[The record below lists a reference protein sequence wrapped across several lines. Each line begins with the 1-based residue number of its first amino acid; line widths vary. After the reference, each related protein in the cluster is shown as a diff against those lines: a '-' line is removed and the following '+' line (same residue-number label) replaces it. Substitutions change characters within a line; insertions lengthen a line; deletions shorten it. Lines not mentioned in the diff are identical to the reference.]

1 MTKFG
6 ELQLE
11 TVIDSVIDG
20 IFMTN
25 LQGEILSFNMSA
37 TQIFGY
43 SKEEVLGKNIA
54 LLIPKSEQGKYFKY
68 LHNVTDEKIALLY
81 RKPCRTGIELLA
93 LKKDASEFPLELS
106 ISVLP
111 ADEVVL
117 CTVRDISERKQA
129 DLSIKS
135 YVEHIETIMDT
146 VLDGLI
152 TIDMK
157 GVIHGFNTAAENIF
171 GYRARDV
178 IGRNVKMLMPEPYQ
192 SEHDSY
198 LKNYHTTGDKK
209 IIGVGREITGRRSSG
224 HLFPL
229 ELGVNEMTVQGKT
242 MFVGTV
248 RDISERKAAESA
260 IDSYIRKLQ
269 ISNSELDQFAYIASH
284 DLKEPLRGLANN
296 ALFLEEDHA
305 DSLGKEGLRRIS
317 RIRFLCTRM
326 EKLVDSLLYYSRLG
340 RQDLAIEE
348 VDLNALIDNVAEL
361 TLPEETTQSV
371 DLLIPSPLPS
381 ITCDKPRVSE
391 LFRNLISN
399 AVKYNQSARKQI
411 EIGVKAAM
419 NPHTQVLEP
428 QVFYVKDNGIG
439 IDTCFFEDIFRIF
452 KRLNEEDDAVRGTG
466 VGLTFVKKI
475 IERHSGHI
483 WVESE
488 VGQGS
493 CFNFTLKLGD

>member
-1 MTKFG
+1 METR

-11 TVIDSVIDG
+11 TVLDSVKDG
-20 IFMTN
+20 FFMTN
-25 LQGEILSFNMSA
+25 KSGEILSFNYSA

-43 SKEEVLGKNIA
+43 EKHEVIGQNISLLLPDSEQQKYAQYLLDVTNSTFGEQESKDYGVGIEMIA
-54 LLIPKSEQGKYFKY
+54 L
-68 LHNVTDEKIALLY
+68 N
-81 RKPCRTGIELLA
+81 
-93 LKKDASEFPLELS
+93 KDGNTFPLELA

-111 ADEVVL
+111 SNDIVL
-117 CTVRDISERKQA
+117 GTVRDISERKQA
-129 DLSIKS
+129 ELSIKS

-152 TIDMK
+152 TIDMR
-157 GVIHGFNTAAENIF
+157 GVIHGFNAAAESIF
-171 GYRARDV
+171 GFRAREV
-178 IGRNVKMLMPEPYQ
+178 IGRNVKMLMPEPFQ

-198 LKNYHTTGDKK
+198 LDNYHTTGDKK
-209 IIGVGREITGRRSSG
+209 IIGIGREITGRRKNG
-224 HLFPL
+224 YLFPM

-248 RDISERKAAESA
+248 RDISERKAAEIA

-305 DSLGKEGLRRIS
+305 DSLEGEGLRRIA

-340 RQDLAIEE
+340 RQDLAVEE
-348 VDLNALIDNVAEL
+348 VDLNELIDSVAEL

-371 DLLIPSPLPS
+371 HLLIPKALPKV
-381 ITCDKPRVSE
+381 TCDKPRVSE

-399 AVKYNQSARKQI
+399 AVKYNNSARKEI
-411 EIGVKAAM
+411 EIGVKSCV
-419 NPHTQVLEP
+419 NPHSNVLE
-428 QVFYVKDNGIG
+428 QKVFYVKDNGIG
-439 IDTCFFEDIFRIF
+439 IEGRFFEDIFRIF
-452 KRLNEEDDAVRGTG
+452 KRLNEEDDSVRGTG

-475 IERHSGHI
+475 VERHNGQI

-488 VGQGS
+488 LEQGS
-493 CFNFTLKLGD
+493 CFNFTLKLGE